1 MPACPQQISKGIGS
15 GVPGWKSEVDMPYD
29 RDDETNLKNFAKA
42 LAITSGF
49 PVSVELSRLL

>member
-1 MPACPQQISKGIGS
+1 
-15 GVPGWKSEVDMPYD
+15 MPYD